1 MSEPAAPATVLAE
14 VLAAAGAF
22 DTPGAPMGA
31 SRLGEGA
38 GHIHQTWRVDCAGG
52 AVVLQRLNE
61 AVFPDLDA
69 VMANLAAVTA
79 HLQAQVAGHPDAAR
93 RALALV
99 RARAGDWL
107 HRDGDGRAWRC
118 TRFIPGARMPLEP
131 ATPAEARAAAQALG
145 RFLGQLSDLPPA
157 ALREPLPGFHDTAA
171 RLRALEGAAAEDAHG
186 RARDAA
192 DALAFA
198 RSRAALAS
206 ALAALDLPLRPVHN
220 DTKLA
225 NVLLDEAT
233 GEGLCVLDLDTV
245 MPGLAATDFGDL
257 ARSAA
262 FDGGE
267 GDADIHLDLD
277 RLRALGEGY
286 REGAGGS
293 LSPAER
299 GAFGLGARVI
309 AYELGLRFL
318 ADHLAGDRYF
328 GAAEPGQNLRRAEAQ
343 FARLRAL
350 EADAEAVDRICAG
363 LA

>member
-1 MSEPAAPATVLAE
+1 MSALAA
-14 VLAAAGAF
+14 LAAAAAF
-22 DTPGAPMGA
+22 PTPGAPREA
-31 SRLGEGA
+31 TRLGEGA

-79 HLQAQVAGHPDAAR
+79 HLQAQLAGHPDAAR
-93 RALALV
+93 RALALIP
-99 RARAGDWL
+99 ARAGGWL
-107 HRDGDGRAWRC
+107 HRDSAGRAWRC

-131 ATPAEARAAAQALG
+131 APAEEARAAAQALG
-145 RFLGQLSDLPPA
+145 RFLGQLSDLPAA

-171 RLRALEGAAAEDAHG
+171 RLQALERAAVEG
-186 RARDAA
+186 CARDAA

-206 ALAALDLPLRPVHN
+206 ALPALELPLRPVHN

-225 NVLLDEAT
+225 NVLLDAAT

-267 GDADIHLDLD
+267 GDADIRLDLD
-277 RLRALGEGY
+277 RLRALAEGY
-286 REGAGGS
+286 LEGAGGS

-328 GAAEPGQNLRRAEAQ
+328 GATEPG
-343 FARLRAL
+343 
-350 EADAEAVDRICAG
+350 
-363 LA
+363 